1 MQSSPNYKTSV
12 FQPGISQPN
21 ISPPTSGQRVPTP
34 TVQSNAPN
42 IPGGGTEVDDIDTGL
57 ADVLKKLSKELKKTG
72 KDFVDSLK
80 LYTKDINQA
89 RGELG
94 GSAPGGS
101 APAPAPA
108 PGGSAPAPAPA
119 PGGSAPDG
127 GAPGGNFARGV
138 KSTAMGLGRRL
149 MGTPGGDLQGFLAL
163 APGFARGAEGFSVA
177 EGLGRQAAS
186 GELAALQASMLLRG
200 SSFEGVGG
208 GSGINGIRSALGGG
222 TLLEE
227 FTRVG
232 MGRGAAANIIQGI
245 ASTAG
250 ATVRGNR
257 LGGFSQRGLVDAM
270 AAGENVTGYFSNIG
284 GFQSQLGEDARGDF
298 ALEFNRDLE
307 ARGVQRTA
315 LQAQRQSG
323 FMSLYTQNIGA
334 DRRSYNALIDAM
346 GGGSLNR
353 GQAIFQRGAGA
364 AASATAGLTSD
375 FSGVGASMLQAD
387 AMRRAGGDRL
397 KALELLEADQAQG
410 GAAMFKRLRGMGM
423 RDSTARLTLA
433 GMGLSTRDIQT
444 LTTAGGEAREDLELD
459 QFGDEPVIAQ
469 YSLSGEDAL
478 RPRMERALPMSRMF
492 AENENRK
499 VNLGL
504 GSKGLIQQKLNAD
517 LQISGILISRSAAL
531 SGSLQTLIKTVNTTV
546 KAIDSINN
554 TTRSGFV
561 DSMKAVDDPRT
572 STLDRIYHY
581 GKMTAITLLN
591 QRAGL

>member
-1 MQSSPNYKTSV
+1 MQSSPNYNPSV
-12 FQPGISQPN
+12 FKPGTSQPTSSPT
-21 ISPPTSGQRVPTP
+21 SPPTSGQRVPTP
-34 TVQSNAPN
+34 AVQSNAPN
-42 IPGGGTEVDDIDTGL
+42 IPGGDTDADGIDSDL
-57 ADVLKKLSKELKKTG
+57 ADVLKKLSKDLKKTG

-89 RGELG
+89 RGEL
-94 GSAPGGS
+94 
-101 APAPAPA
+101 
-108 PGGSAPAPAPA
+108 
-119 PGGSAPDG
+119 DG
-127 GAPGGNFARGV
+127 GGGGGGGGKKKNKDEPYKGYEEDAKFGRGV

-149 MGTPGGDLQGFLAL
+149 MGAPGGDLQGFLGL
-163 APGFARGAEGFSVA
+163 APGFARGAEGFSIA
-177 EGLGRQAAS
+177 EGLGRQAAG
-186 GELAALQASMLLRG
+186 GELAALQASNLLRG

-245 ASTAG
+245 ASSAG
-250 ATVRGNR
+250 ATVKGSR
-257 LGGFSQRGLVDAM
+257 LGGFSQSGLVNAM
-270 AAGENVTGYFSNIG
+270 AAGENVPGYFSNIG
-284 GFQSQLGEDARGDF
+284 GFQSQLGEDARGDL

-307 ARGVQRTA
+307 ARGVQRTT

-334 DRRSYNALIDAM
+334 DRRSYNALIDTM

-364 AASATAGLTSD
+364 VKSATAGLTSD

-410 GAAMFKRLRGMGM
+410 GAAMFKRLKGMGM
-423 RDSTARLTLA
+423 RGSTARLTLA

-444 LTTAGGEAREDLELD
+444 LTTAGGEAGEDLELD
-459 QFGDEPVIAQ
+459 QFGDEPMIAQ
-469 YSLSGEDAL
+469 YSLGGEDTL

-492 AENENRK
+492 AENENKK

-504 GSKGLIQQKLNAD
+504 SSKGLIQQKLNAD
-517 LQISGILISRSAAL
+517 LQISGILINRSAAL
-531 SGSLQTLIKTVNTTV
+531 SGSLQTLIQTVKTTV
-546 KAIDSINN
+546 TAIDSMNN
-554 TTRSGFV
+554 ATRGSFV
-561 DSMKAVDDPRT
+561 DSMRAVEDPAT
-572 STLDRIYHY
+572 TTLDRIYHY
-581 GKMTAITLLN
+581 GKMATITLLN
-591 QRAGL
+591 QKVGL